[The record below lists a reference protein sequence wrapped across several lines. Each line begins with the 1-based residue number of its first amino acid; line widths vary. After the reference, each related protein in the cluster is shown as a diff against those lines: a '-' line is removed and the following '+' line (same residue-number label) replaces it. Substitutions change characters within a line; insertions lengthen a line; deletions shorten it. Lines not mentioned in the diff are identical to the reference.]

1 MRAAVLYGPRDL
13 RVQATPTPEPGTGEV
28 LVRVTL
34 AGLCGT
40 DHRIWSGKRAVHYPR
55 VMGHELV
62 GRLTETGERV
72 VIEPN
77 FSCGGCALCREGNRN
92 LCSARGARACL
103 SSAAPT
109 GASSSRPTSAP
120 TRPTRSPTGLWTPP
134 PSASRGARA

>member
-13 RVQATPTPEPGTGEV
+13 RVQAPPTPEPGTGEV

-92 LCSARGARACL
+92 LCLARTAVGIDVDGTHAR
-103 SSAAPT
+103 
-109 GASSSRPTSAP
+109 RPE
-120 TRPTRSPTGLWTPP
+120 RDGNEREDH
-134 PSASRGARA
+134 AREVPFEHRVEAHESDLL